1 MAPTPASS
9 KNDTPRSAA
18 RILNSIALRQQFRA
32 AGRVTSED
40 TGDRPRPAKKRRTG
54 ADDES
59 TSRQGN
65 AAAGPSGSSLKTS
78 HSTSDAKGKG
88 RARSGA
94 DDDAES
100 AAKNSKSAKGK
111 NGAVPAIMPHE
122 TLAAYNRRVEAA
134 LRPGVT
140 KAMKDARSV
149 VGEQEAEAA
158 RLKERRIA
166 KAQGREV
173 SPDITTSSKKAAVQ
187 AGKNRVIGEDGELF
201 TFEDREVKTF
211 AQASQ
216 TKRVNDVAQA
226 PPSLPK
232 LKVAAKKGIIAGKGK
247 TERSP
252 LNAGQKRLL
261 DAERDRVI
269 GLYRE
274 MKAKKEAE
282 RESGKAST

>member
-1 MAPTPASS
+1 M
-9 KNDTPRSAA
+9 
-18 RILNSIALRQQFRA
+18 
-32 AGRVTSED
+32 
-40 TGDRPRPAKKRRTG
+40 
-54 ADDES
+54 
-59 TSRQGN
+59 
-65 AAAGPSGSSLKTS
+65 
-78 HSTSDAKGKG
+78 KGKG
-88 RARSGA
+88 KARSGA
-94 DDDAES
+94 DDADGES
-100 AAKNSKSAKGK
+100 AAAQKNKSAKGK

-149 VGEQEAEAA
+149 LGEQEAEAA
-158 RLKERRIA
+158 RQKERRIA

-173 SPDITTSSKKAAVQ
+173 SPDIPTSSKAAAAQ

-201 TFEDREVKTF
+201 TFENREVKTF

-216 TKRVNDVAQA
+216 TKRINDVAQA

-232 LKVAAKKGIIAGKGK
+232 LKVAAKKGVTAGTGK
-247 TERSP
+247 TERLP

-274 MKAKKEAE
+274 MKAKKEAK
-282 RESGKAST
+282 RESAKTSV